1 MACKSQRRTYKSF
14 SERESIPDS
23 KINGELQTL
32 RCYKTFIYNMDY
44 TKEKEE
50 IKELIDSYVQ
60 DNRGCEALIDANDE
74 KIARL
79 EKTLKGYEELE
90 KGGNK

>member
-1 MACKSQRRTYKSF
+1 
-14 SERESIPDS
+14 
-23 KINGELQTL
+23 
-32 RCYKTFIYNMDY
+32 MDY